1 LVIDEWR
8 DGGRREVTANRTL
21 AAGKRSL
28 RVEYYEHT
36 GEALIRV
43 WWEKITSYPDWKGEY
58 WSNRQL
64 QGDPVLVRNDVKIN
78 FNWGTRAPVVGI
90 PADNFSARWS
100 RTETFKSGVYRF
112 YARADDGIRLYV
124 DDVLVLDEW
133 HDSAGSEVYKVKLA
147 LSGKHRLV
155 VEYYEH
161 TGAALVTFQWERVG

>member
-1 LVIDEWR
+1 
-8 DGGRREVTANRTL
+8 
-21 AAGKRSL
+21 
-28 RVEYYEHT
+28 
-36 GEALIRV
+36 
-43 WWEKITSYPDWKGEY
+43 
-58 WSNRQL
+58 L

-155 VEYYEH
+155 VEYYEN